1 MALKP
6 CPECNG
12 LISDQAKVCV
22 HCGLPLKTKEG
33 RLTVIYRRPKDPM
46 PNSLALLRTE
56 SGSPLIYLFHA
67 PGEVT
72 APIPIDMNLYLV
84 SNVPTPY
91 TEAIPISAGKHTV
104 LQIESRS
111 ACGTQCKTE
120 TDRRI
125 PILPQRN

>member
-104 LQIESRS
+104 LQIEMNCIDGRPSNFSVERLS
-111 ACGTQCKTE
+111 E
-120 TDRRI
+120 TN
-125 PILPQRN
+125 L